1 MANTLLTISMITR
14 EGLRVLENNLTFT
27 KFVRR
32 DFDDSFG
39 RAGAKIGT
47 VLNIRKPARYAGRTG
62 QGLSIEDAT
71 ETQVPLVL
79 TTQQG
84 VDIAFTSQDLALS
97 IDDFSDRFI
106 RPAIANIANHID
118 FDGMQQYLNVYN
130 TVGVPGTVPNALLT
144 YLQAGQKMDEEAAP
158 RDNLRSLVISP
169 AMQATII
176 DSLKGLFQE
185 STEIARQYEEGT
197 MGRSIGFKWSMDQNV
212 GVNTIGTSGIL
223 VPTFTLAGSTTS
235 SLVTGNWTVTTSTV
249 KKGNV
254 FTIGSGATGVFA
266 VNPQSKQST
275 GALREFVV
283 TADATA
289 SGGGAMTISISPT
302 IVFSGPFQNVTGSTG
317 AITAITNGATINLL
331 GGLGVTGV
339 STPQALAFHKDAFA
353 MGCADLPLPGG
364 VDMAARV
371 ADKQLGISIRMVRAY
386 DINTDR
392 FPTRTDVLYGWT
404 TLYPELACRIAS

>member
-1 MANTLLTISMITR
+1 LANTLLTISMITR
-14 EGLRVLENNLTFT
+14 EALRVLENNLTFT
-27 KFVRR
+27 KYVRR

-118 FDGMQQYLNVYN
+118 FDGMQQYLNVFN
-130 TVGVPGTVPNALLT
+130 TIGTPGTVPNALLT
-144 YLQAGQKMDEEAAP
+144 YLQAGQRLDEEAAP

-176 DSLKGLFQE
+176 DTLKGLFQE
-185 STEIARQYEEGT
+185 SSEIARQYEEGT
-197 MGRSIGFKWSMDQNV
+197 MGRSIGMKWSMDQNV
-212 GVNTIGTSGIL
+212 GINVMGNYGIL
-223 VPTFTLAGSTTS
+223 QPTYTLAGSTATS
-235 SLVTGNWTVTTSTV
+235 IVSGNWTVTTSTLLQ
-249 KKGNV
+249 GNV
-254 FTIGSGATGVFA
+254 ITFGSGSTGVYA
-266 VNPQSKQST
+266 VNTQSKAST
-275 GALREFVV
+275 GALRQFVV
-283 TADATA
+283 TGNATA
-289 SGGGAMTISISPT
+289 SGAGAMTFTISPA
-302 IVFSGPFQNVTGSTG
+302 IVTSGPFQNVT
-317 AITAITNGATINLL
+317 AAPANGVSINLL
-331 GGLGVTGV
+331 GGLGAANV
-339 STPQALAFHKDAFA
+339 SSPQALAFHKDAFA
-353 MGCADLPLPGG
+353 LGSADLPLPGG

-371 ADKQLGISIRMVRAY
+371 ADKQLGISIRLVRAY

-404 TLYPELACRIAS
+404 TLYPELACRVAS

>member
-1 MANTLLTISMITR
+1 LANTLLTISMITR
-14 EGLRVLENNLTFT
+14 EALRVLENNITFT
-27 KFVRR
+27 KYVRR

-118 FDGMQQYLNVYN
+118 YDGMQQYLNVN
-130 TVGVPGTVPNALLT
+130 NVIGTPGTVPNALLT
-144 YLQAGQKMDEEAAP
+144 YLQAGQRLDEEAAP

-176 DSLKGLFQE
+176 DTLKGLFQE
-185 STEIARQYEEGT
+185 SSEIARQYEEGT
-197 MGRSIGFKWSMDQNV
+197 MGRSIGMKWSMDQNV
-212 GVNTIGTSGIL
+212 GINVMGNYGIL
-223 VPTFTLAGSTTS
+223 QPTYTLAGSTATS
-235 SLVTGNWTVTTSTV
+235 IVSGNWTVTTSTLLA
-249 KKGNV
+249 GNV
-254 FTIGSGATGVFA
+254 ITFGSGATGVYA
-266 VNPQSKQST
+266 VNTQSKAST
-275 GALREFVV
+275 GALRQFVV
-283 TADATA
+283 TANATA
-289 SGGGAMTISISPT
+289 TGGGAMTFTISPA
-302 IVFSGPFQNVTGSTG
+302 IVTSGPFQNVTAAPG
-317 AITAITNGATINLL
+317 NGVSINLL
-331 GGLGVTGV
+331 GGLSAANV
-339 STPQALAFHKDAFA
+339 SSPQALAFHKDAFA
-353 MGCADLPLPGG
+353 LGSADLPLPGG

-371 ADKQLGISIRMVRAY
+371 ADKQLGISIRLVRAY

-404 TLYPELACRIAS
+404 TLYPELACRVAS

>member
-14 EGLRVLENNLTFT
+14 EALRVLENNLTFT
-27 KFVRR
+27 KYVRR

-118 FDGMQQYLNVYN
+118 YDGMQQYLNVN
-130 TVGVPGTVPNALLT
+130 NVIGTPGTVPNALLT
-144 YLQAGQKMDEEAAP
+144 YLQAGQRLDEEAAP

-176 DSLKGLFQE
+176 DTLKGLFQE
-185 STEIARQYEEGT
+185 SSEIARQYEEGT
-197 MGRSIGFKWSMDQNV
+197 MGRSIGMKWSMDQNV
-212 GVNTIGTSGIL
+212 GINVMGNYGIL
-223 VPTFTLAGSTTS
+223 QPTYTLAGSTATS
-235 SLVTGNWTVTTSTV
+235 IVSGNWTVTTSTLLA
-249 KKGNV
+249 GNV
-254 FTIGSGATGVFA
+254 ITFGSGATGVYA
-266 VNPQSKQST
+266 VNTQSKAST
-275 GALREFVV
+275 GALRQFVV
-283 TADATA
+283 TANATA
-289 SGGGAMTISISPT
+289 TGGGAMTFTISPA
-302 IVFSGPFQNVTGSTG
+302 IVTSGPFQNVTAAPG
-317 AITAITNGATINLL
+317 NGVSINLL
-331 GGLGVTGV
+331 GGLSAANV
-339 STPQALAFHKDAFA
+339 SSPQALAFHKDAFA
-353 MGCADLPLPGG
+353 LGSADLPLPGG

-371 ADKQLGISIRMVRAY
+371 ADKQLGISIRLVRAY

-404 TLYPELACRIAS
+404 TLYPELACRVAS

>member
-1 MANTLLTISMITR
+1 LANTLLTISMITR
-14 EGLRVLENNLTFT
+14 EALRVLENNLTFT
-27 KFVRR
+27 KYVRR

-118 FDGMQQYLNVYN
+118 YDGMQQYLNVN
-130 TVGVPGTVPNALLT
+130 NVIGTPGTVPNALLT
-144 YLQAGQKMDEEAAP
+144 YLQAGQRLDEEAAP

-176 DSLKGLFQE
+176 DTLKGLFQE
-185 STEIARQYEEGT
+185 SSEIARQYEEGT
-197 MGRSIGFKWSMDQNV
+197 MGRSIGMKWSMDQNV
-212 GVNTIGTSGIL
+212 GINVMGNYGIL
-223 VPTFTLAGSTTS
+223 QPTYTLAGSTATS
-235 SLVTGNWTVTTSTV
+235 IVSGNWTVTTSTLLA
-249 KKGNV
+249 GNV
-254 FTIGSGATGVFA
+254 ITFGSGATGVYA
-266 VNPQSKQST
+266 VNTQSKAST
-275 GALREFVV
+275 GALRQFVV
-283 TADATA
+283 TANATA
-289 SGGGAMTISISPT
+289 TGGGAMTFTISPA
-302 IVFSGPFQNVTGSTG
+302 IVTSGPFQNVTAAPG
-317 AITAITNGATINLL
+317 NGVSINLL
-331 GGLGVTGV
+331 GGLSAANV
-339 STPQALAFHKDAFA
+339 SSPQALAFHKDAFA
-353 MGCADLPLPGG
+353 LGSADLPLPGG

-371 ADKQLGISIRMVRAY
+371 ADKQLGISIRLVRAY

-404 TLYPELACRIAS
+404 TLYPELACRVAS

>member
-1 MANTLLTISMITR
+1 MITR
-14 EGLRVLENNLTFT
+14 EALRVLENNLTFT
-27 KFVRR
+27 KYVRR

-118 FDGMQQYLNVYN
+118 FDGLQQYLNVYN
-130 TVGVPGTVPNALLT
+130 TIGTPGTVPNALLT
-144 YLQAGQKMDEEAAP
+144 YLQAGQRLDEEAAP
-158 RDNLRSLVISP
+158 RDNLRSVVISP

-176 DSLKGLFQE
+176 DTLKGLFQE

-197 MGRSIGFKWSMDQNV
+197 MGRSIGMKWSMDQNV
-212 GVNTIGTSGIL
+212 GTNVMGNYGIL
-223 VPTFTLAGSTTS
+223 QPTFTLAGSTAS
-235 SLVTGNWTVTTSTV
+235 SFVTGNWTVTTSTLLR
-249 KKGNV
+249 GNV
-254 FTIGSGATGVFA
+254 FTIGSGATGCFA

-275 GALREFVV
+275 GALRQFVV
-283 TADATA
+283 TANATA
-289 SGGGAMTISISPT
+289 TGGGAMTVSVSPAVVT
-302 IVFSGPFQNVTGSTG
+302 SGPFQNVT
-317 AITAITNGATINLL
+317 AFPQNGATINVL
-331 GGLGVTGV
+331 GGLAATGV
-339 STPQALAFHKDAFA
+339 SSPQALAFHKDAFA

-371 ADKQLGISIRMVRAY
+371 ADKQLGISIRLVRAY

-404 TLYPELACRIAS
+404 TLYPELACRVAS

>member
-14 EGLRVLENNLTFT
+14 EALRVLENNLTFT
-27 KFVRR
+27 KYVRR

-106 RPAIANIANHID
+106 RPAVANVANHID
-118 FDGMQQYLNVYN
+118 FDGLQQYLNVFN
-130 TVGVPGTVPNALLT
+130 QIGTPGTVPNALLT
-144 YLQAGQKMDEEAAP
+144 YLQAGQRLDEEACP
-158 RDNLRSLVISP
+158 RDNLRSNVVSP
-169 AMQATII
+169 AMQATIV
-176 DSLKGLFQE
+176 DALKGLFQE

-212 GVNTIGTSGIL
+212 GVNVIGVLGGSPAVNGANQSGN
-223 VPTFTLAGSTTS
+223 TLITNGWTAAAATR
-235 SLVTGNWTVTTSTV
+235 LKRGNM
-249 KKGNV
+249 
-254 FTIGSGATGVFA
+254 FTIGSGSTGCFA
-266 VNPQSKQST
+266 VNPQNKQST
-275 GALREFVV
+275 GALRNFI
-283 TADATA
+283 ATTDGA
-289 SGGGAMTISISPT
+289 SDGSGNMTINIAPSI
-302 IVFSGPFQNVTGSTG
+302 VLSGPFQNVVAAPANT
-317 AITAITNGATINLL
+317 ATINVN
-331 GGLGVTGV
+331 GAAST
-339 STPQALAFHKDAFA
+339 STPQGLAFHKDAFA
-353 MGCADLPLPGG
+353 CGTADLPLPGG

-371 ADKQLGISIRMVRAY
+371 ADKQLGMSIRLVRAY

-392 FPTRTDVLYGWT
+392 FPTRIDLLYGWT
-404 TLYPELACRIAS
+404 TLYPELACRVAS

>member
-1 MANTLLTISMITR
+1 MANTLLTISLITR

-32 DFDDSFG
+32 DFDDSFA

-106 RPAIANIANHID
+106 RPAIANIANHMD
-118 FDGMQQYLNVYN
+118 YDGMQQYLNVYN
-130 TVGVPGTVPNALLT
+130 TIGTPGTVPNALLT
-144 YLQAGQKMDEEAAP
+144 YLQAGQRLDEEAAP

-176 DSLKGLFQE
+176 DTLKGLFQE
-185 STEIARQYEEGT
+185 SSEIARQYEEGT
-197 MGRSIGFKWSMDQNV
+197 MGRSIGMKWSMDQNV
-212 GVNTIGTSGIL
+212 GINTVGALGGAPTVNG
-223 VPTFTLAGSTTS
+223 AGQTGA
-235 SLVTGNWTVTTSTV
+235 SLITQAWSNSITNIVLR
-249 KKGNV
+249 GNV
-254 FTIGSGATGVFA
+254 FTIGSGATGVYA

-275 GALREFVV
+275 GALRQFVCTSSQNSSGAGAV
-283 TADATA
+283 TL
-289 SGGGAMTISISPT
+289 TISPS
-302 IVFSGPFQNVTGSTG
+302 IVVSGPFQNVTGATG
-317 AITAITNGATINLL
+317 PITGPATGATINVL
-331 GGLGVTGV
+331 GAANTV
-339 STPQALAFHKDAFA
+339 TPQALAFHKDAFA
-353 MGCADLPLPGG
+353 LGCADLPLPGG

-404 TLYPELACRIAS
+404 TLYQELACRVAS

>member
-14 EGLRVLENNLTFT
+14 EALRVLENNLTFT
-27 KFVRR
+27 KYVRR

-118 FDGMQQYLNVYN
+118 FDGLQQYLNVFN
-130 TVGVPGTVPNALLT
+130 TIGTPGTVPNALLT
-144 YLQAGQKMDEEAAP
+144 YLQAGQRLDEEAAP

-176 DSLKGLFQE
+176 DTLKGLFQE

-197 MGRSIGFKWSMDQNV
+197 MGRSIGMKWSMDQNV
-212 GVNTIGTSGIL
+212 GTNVMGNYGIL
-223 VPTFTLAGSTTS
+223 VPTFTLAGSTSTS
-235 SLVTGNWTVTTSTV
+235 FITGNWTVTTSTLL
-249 KKGNV
+249 KGNV
-254 FTIGSGATGVFA
+254 FTIGSGATGCFA
-266 VNPQSKQST
+266 VNTQSKQST
-275 GALREFVV
+275 GALRQFVV
-283 TADATA
+283 TANATA
-289 SGGGAMTISISPT
+289 SGGGAMTIPVSPAVVT
-302 IVFSGPFQNVTGSTG
+302 SGPFQNVT
-317 AITAITNGATINLL
+317 AFPQNGATINVL
-331 GGLGVTGV
+331 GGLGAANV
-339 STPQALAFHKDAFA
+339 SSPQALAFHKDAFA
-353 MGCADLPLPGG
+353 LGSADLPLPGG

-371 ADKQLGISIRMVRAY
+371 ADKQLGLSIRLVRAY

-392 FPTRTDVLYGWT
+392 FPTRTDLLYGWQ
-404 TLYPELACRIAS
+404 TLYPELACRVAS